1 MNRKRIKI
9 LIVTVIFTAAAIVT
23 ARHVQCFIKNVEELE
38 RAMIE
43 HEL

>member
-9 LIVTVIFTAAAIVT
+9 LIVAVIFTAAAIVT
-23 ARHVQCFIKNVEELE
+23 ARHVQHFIKGVEELE